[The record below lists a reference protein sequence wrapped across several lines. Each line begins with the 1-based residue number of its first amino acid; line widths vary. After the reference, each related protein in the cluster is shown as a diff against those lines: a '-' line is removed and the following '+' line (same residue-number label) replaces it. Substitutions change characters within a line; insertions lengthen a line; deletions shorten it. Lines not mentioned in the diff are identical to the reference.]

1 MVDVRGFNG
10 GLNMD
15 SAPELLP
22 SGDYTYAMNINVGAE
37 GMTNILGNRL
47 PEGFPPPTNQ
57 GTEWVC
63 GAFLDRT
70 RQRVIYFTNHS
81 AGTHRIISYS
91 VPKIEST
98 EGVYA
103 VLFEDLNGVFS
114 YWDISENYNPNNI
127 IKDIKVIHREYEGD
141 LYYFIDPKKKLRKF
155 NYSKLI
161 GFQTGDNTV
170 CAFGWT
176 SKNYDAITLRDGT
189 PIQQVTDPVIWN
201 TLTAPAYCI
210 YDNNPNLNGTFG
222 KLYNFYAVSHPLFA
236 PSGYRVPS
244 DTDWQDLIDCLGGDD
259 IAGGKLKSLNL
270 WNSPNT
276 GATNESLFSAVPGGG
291 RGNNGVFS
299 GINDFGYFWT
309 SQEIDANL
317 CTSVSISHATSNA
330 GLVLASKKYGYSVR
344 LIKEV

>member
-37 GMTNILGNRL
+37 GMTNILGNRVSGDF
-47 PEGFPPPTNQ
+47 PESSYT
-57 GTEWVC
+57 GTEWIC
-63 GAFLDRT
+63 GAFFDKK

-81 AGTHRIISYS
+81 AGKHRIIVYDVPSISKPQGSY
-91 VPKIEST
+91 I
-98 EGVYA
+98 
-103 VLFEDLNGVFS
+103 VLFEDVNRIFS
-114 YWDISENYNPNNI
+114 YWEVSEVFKPSCL
-127 IKDIKVIHREYEGD
+127 IKDIKVIHRENDGD
-141 LYYFIDPKKKLRKF
+141 LYYFIDPKNKVLKF
-155 NYSKLI
+155 NYYRMVLW
-161 GFQTGDNTV
+161 GLGDPNI
-170 CAFGWT
+170 CAYGWT
-176 SKNYDAITLRDGT
+176 KANYDGTLLRDGT
-189 PIQQVTDPVIWN
+189 PILQV
-201 TLTAPAYCI
+201 
-210 YDNNPNLNGTFG
+210 DNNTEWAGLTVPAWCYYNNDSNNNAIYG
-222 KLYNFYAVSHPLFA
+222 KLYNWYAISHPLFA
-236 PSGYRVPS
+236 PAGYRVPS

-309 SQEIDANL
+309 SQEINADL

-344 LIKEV
+344 LIKEL